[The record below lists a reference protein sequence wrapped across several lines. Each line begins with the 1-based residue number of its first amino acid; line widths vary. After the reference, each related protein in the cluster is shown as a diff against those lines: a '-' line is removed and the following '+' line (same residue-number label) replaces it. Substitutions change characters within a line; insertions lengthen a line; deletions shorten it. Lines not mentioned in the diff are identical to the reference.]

1 MKCGLDIMIP
11 GLRAHL
17 NPRAIPSDDLPLF
30 FLMCL
35 ALGLHTQVHKI
46 HLFSKFHSKLYDIT
60 IIEVIKKTIID
71 NLLPKANLLDKPF
84 KFQMQLKVDRRLDLK

>member
-11 GLRAHL
+11 GLGAHL

-35 ALGLHTQVHKI
+35 ALGLHIQVHKI

-60 IIEVIKKTIID
+60 IIEVIKKTIFD

-84 KFQMQLKVDRRLDLK
+84 KFQMQLKIDRRLDLK

>member
-35 ALGLHTQVHKI
+35 ALGLHIQVHKI

-60 IIEVIKKTIID
+60 IIEVIKKTIFD

-84 KFQMQLKVDRRLDLK
+84 KFQMQLKIDRRLDLK